1 MHKIRIMLED
11 FRLKVFIALAQERS
25 FTKTAEML
33 GVSQP
38 AVSQNISE
46 LEKELGVKLFQ
57 RLKGETLLTPEGEV
71 FLKYARRLKDTASE
85 AALMF
90 SSLEPRTVTISA
102 SEEIYIYYI
111 MPVLEEFQ
119 TVHPQVRFERHM
131 FDECDLSLSLR
142 PSSSNPFDE
151 DSDVI
156 AKLRVS
162 MWPAPKK
169 MGDISATH
177 ESVSYFDLLFK
188 PSQAFALTKTCRL
201 LKDYFASLL

>member
-1 MHKIRIMLED
+1 MQED
-11 FRLKVFIALAQERS
+11 FRLKVFLAVAGEKS
-25 FTKTAEML
+25 FTKAAERL

-38 AVSQNISE
+38 AVSQNVSE

-57 RLKGETLLTPEGEV
+57 RLRGETPLTPEGKV
-71 FLKYARRLKDTASE
+71 FLKYARRLQETASE

-90 SSLEPRTVTISA
+90 SALEPRTVSISA
-102 SEEIYIYYI
+102 SEEIYTYHI
-111 MPVLEEFQ
+111 MPVLEDFQ
-119 TVHPQVRFERHM
+119 TVHPQVKFERHM
-131 FDECDLSLSLR
+131 FDDCDLAFSLR
-142 PSSSNPFDE
+142 PSSGSPFDM
-151 DSDVI
+151 DSEII

-169 MGDISATH
+169 MGDIAATH

-188 PSQAFALTKTCRL
+188 PSQAFAITKTCRL